1 MQEWSANRGKM
12 FQRLLIAVAAP
23 TLAHSARRWIFHLGG
38 LGFIPLGLLDASIIP
53 VPGSMD
59 VLTIVLC
66 ARRSD
71 LWIYY
76 AIMATI
82 GSVLGGFTTYRLARK
97 GGKEM
102 LARRFSAR
110 TLKRVYAISE
120 RWGFGAIA
128 LPALLPP
135 PVPMVPFVLAA
146 GALQY
151 SVEKFLAALTLGRMA
166 RFTLLAFLS
175 ARYGRRMLSYI
186 SQNGHP
192 VLVTIIVVG
201 IALSAVFFFFFAGK
215 RRRRRAR
222 A

>member
-1 MQEWSANRGKM
+1 MLH
-12 FQRLLIAVAAP
+12 RLLIAVASP
-23 TLAHSARRWIFHLGG
+23 TLAHSARRWLYHLGG

-66 ARRSD
+66 ARRGD

-76 AIMATI
+76 AMMATI
-82 GSVLGGFTTYRLARK
+82 GSVLGGFATYRLARK

-110 TLKRVYAISE
+110 TLKKVYAIFE
-120 RWGFGAIA
+120 RYGFGAIA

-151 SVEKFLAALTLGRMA
+151 SVEKFLAALTLGRLA
-166 RFTLLAFLS
+166 RFTLLGFLS
-175 ARYGRRMLSYI
+175 ARYGRRMLTYI

-192 VLVTIIVVG
+192 VLMTVLGLLATT
-201 IALSAVFFFFFAGK
+201 AAVFAFFYFIK

>member
-1 MQEWSANRGKM
+1 MLD
-12 FQRLLIAVAAP
+12 RLLIQIAAP
-23 TLAHSARRWIFHLGG
+23 TLAHSARRWLYHLGG

-76 AIMATI
+76 AVMATI
-82 GSVLGGFTTYRLARK
+82 GSVVGGFATYRLARK
-97 GGKEM
+97 GGKAM

-110 TLKRVYAISE
+110 TLTRVYAIFE

-151 SVEKFLAALTLGRMA
+151 SVQRFIAALTLGRSA
-166 RFTLLAFLS
+166 RFMLLGFLA
-175 ARYGRRMLSYI
+175 ARYGRGLLAFFGQR
-186 SQNGHP
+186 GHP
-192 VLVTIIVVG
+192 FLVTVICVLLAACAIFY
-201 IALSAVFFFFFAGK
+201 LFMTRK
-215 RRRRRAR
+215 RRTKGAR

>member
-1 MQEWSANRGKM
+1 
-12 FQRLLIAVAAP
+12 
-23 TLAHSARRWIFHLGG
+23 
-38 LGFIPLGLLDASIIP
+38 
-53 VPGSMD
+53 MD
-59 VLTIVLC
+59 VLTVVLC

-71 LWIYY
+71 LWLYY

-82 GSVLGGFTTYRLARK
+82 GSVLGGFATYRLARK

-110 TLKRVYAISE
+110 TLKKVYAIFE

-151 SVEKFLAALTLGRMA
+151 SVKKFLAALTLGRLA
-166 RFTLLAFLS
+166 RFTLLGFLS
-175 ARYGRRMLSYI
+175 ARYGRPMLTYI

-192 VLVTIIVVG
+192 VLLTVLGLIAVT
-201 IALSAVFFFFFAGK
+201 AAVFVLFYFGK

>member
-1 MQEWSANRGKM
+1 MRFVARENM
-12 FQRLLIAVAAP
+12 FHRLLIQIAAP
-23 TLAHSARRWIFHLGG
+23 TLAHSVRRWLYHLGG

-76 AIMATI
+76 ACMATI

-102 LARRFSAR
+102 LARRISAQ
-110 TLKRVYAISE
+110 TLKRVYAIFE

-128 LPALLPP
+128 VPALLPP
-135 PVPMVPFVLAA
+135 PVPMVPFLLAA

-151 SVEKFLAALTLGRMA
+151 SVEKFLAALTFGRLA
-166 RFTLLAFLS
+166 RFMLLGFLA
-175 ARYGRRMLSYI
+175 ARYGRGMLTYF
-186 SQNGHP
+186 SQREHP
-192 VLVTIIVVG
+192 VLMTVICVIVAVC
-201 IALSAVFFFFFAGK
+201 AVFLLFFARK
-215 RRRRRAR
+215 RRRA
-222 A
+222 

>member
-1 MQEWSANRGKM
+1 MGRSFREKM
-12 FQRLLIAVAAP
+12 LHRLLITVASP
-23 TLAHSARRWIFHLGG
+23 TLAHSARRWLYHLGG

-66 ARRSD
+66 ARRDD
-71 LWIYY
+71 LWFYY

-82 GSVLGGFTTYRLARK
+82 GSVLGGFATYRLARR

-110 TLKRVYAISE
+110 TLKKVYSIFE
-120 RWGFGAIA
+120 RWGFGSIA

-151 SVEKFLAALTLGRMA
+151 SVEKFLTALTLGRLV
-166 RFTLLAFLS
+166 RFTLLGFLS
-175 ARYGRRMLSYI
+175 ARYGRRMLTYI
-186 SQNGHP
+186 SQSGHP
-192 VLVTIIVVG
+192 VLMTVLG
-201 IALSAVFFFFFAGK
+201 LIATTAAVFAFFFFGK
-215 RRRRRAR
+215 RRRRAR